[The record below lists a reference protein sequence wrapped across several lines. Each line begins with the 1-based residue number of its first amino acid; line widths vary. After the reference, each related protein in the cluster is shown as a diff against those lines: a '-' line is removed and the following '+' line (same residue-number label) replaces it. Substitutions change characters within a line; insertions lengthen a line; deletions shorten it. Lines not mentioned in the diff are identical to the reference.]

1 MTPQVQPHSFLTLHY
16 RVSGAGGGSP
26 FISTFEGPAST
37 LTLGCGAFLPG
48 VEARLL
54 GLAEGARV
62 RFDLPE
68 HEAFGP
74 RNPQLLQRVQRSLLA
89 SPDEGGDVVTGDV
102 VQFPAPDGVAVYA
115 GVVRELD
122 ENTALLD
129 FNHPLAGQ
137 AVTFEIELIGIL

>member
-1 MTPQVQPHSFLTLHY
+1 MSLQVQPHSFLTLHY
-16 RVSGAGGGSP
+16 RVKGARSGST

-37 LTLGCGAFLPG
+37 LTLGCGEFLPHA
-48 VEARLL
+48 EARLI
-54 GLAEGARV
+54 GLTEGARV
-62 RFDLPE
+62 QFELPE

-89 SPDEGGDVVTGDV
+89 TPSGDTDLVTGDV

-115 GVVRELD
+115 GVLRELN